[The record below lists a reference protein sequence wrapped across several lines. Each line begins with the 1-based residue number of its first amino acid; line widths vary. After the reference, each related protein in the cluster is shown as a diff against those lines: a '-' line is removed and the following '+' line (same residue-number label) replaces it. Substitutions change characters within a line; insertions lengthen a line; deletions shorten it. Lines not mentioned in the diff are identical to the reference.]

1 MNIYDDYINYLD
13 ECMELLDLL
22 RENNSPLLIV
32 VNDVIKVTDY
42 IYQQYDKKQPIS
54 EELEEIF
61 TLGFGYLSNV
71 LTELKSYYED
81 CFDKDIQKLNK
92 YAPLIIDIIMLEDF
106 KSFLDVNDYINDET
120 KKEIDDMMAKLD
132 RIVANGK
139 QITLELQED
148 VDLYINDHT
157 PAGETF
163 TPVYTVYAMIAEEI
177 SMTNDIML

>member
-81 CFDKDIQKLNK
+81 CFDKDIKKLNK
-92 YAPLIIDIIMLEDF
+92 YAPLIIDIIIL
-106 KSFLDVNDYINDET
+106 LN
-120 KKEIDDMMAKLD
+120 
-132 RIVANGK
+132 
-139 QITLELQED
+139 TL
-148 VDLYINDHT
+148 VK
-157 PAGETF
+157 
-163 TPVYTVYAMIAEEI
+163 M
-177 SMTNDIML
+177 